1 MGLIAP
7 SVLTIA
13 PSHMEPQIIMQIN
26 QASGFARTLS
36 GGNPRVQLDSED
48 KAVYIRTAQMRTTMV
63 QNPATGNVVPNPNIV
78 MGMIQCPTYN
88 QRIRTEYDH
97 HDTAMASKWGL
108 GLPEAYKF
116 AMQQGHHLLLRDR
129 ALYGALPGYGEG
141 IVNTP
146 GATSITLPPDTFGNT
161 TVISYDNGQMALFL
175 LQQILAIKT
184 RTYQLGVPR
193 RFVFLG
199 PQRTLGTFEYNIV
212 QLTSYQRPGGGTAS
226 TEATLKKVAEE
237 AGGDTI
243 EWMYD
248 DSLIGQGTGGG
259 LNDLVILI
267 MPEIDPHQKQPLDT
281 NLFAKLSQGFNDN
294 CLMYTD
300 MVAPMEIPTPLA
312 GGAIDVL
319 TEMRASP
326 GWVTRP
332 ECLQLI
338 TMPY

>member
-7 SVLTIA
+7 SVLTVS
-13 PSHMEPQIIMQIN
+13 PSHFEPNIIMSVN
-26 QASGFARTLS
+26 QASGYTRTLA

-48 KAVYIRTAQMRTTMV
+48 KMIYIRTAQVRTTML

-108 GLPEAYKF
+108 GLPEAYKY

-129 ALYGALPGYGEG
+129 TLYGALPGYGEG

-146 GATSITLPPDTFGNT
+146 GATTITLPPDTFGDTAAHN
-161 TVISYDNGQMALFL
+161 YDSGQMALFL
-175 LQQILAIKT
+175 AQQILAIKT
-184 RTYQLGVPR
+184 RTYQLGTPR
-193 RFVFLG
+193 RFAFLG
-199 PQRTLGTFEYNIV
+199 PQRILGIFEYNVV
-212 QLTSYQRPGGGTAS
+212 QLTSYQRPGAGTGS
-226 TEATLKKVAEE
+226 TLEMLKQIGIE
-237 AGGDTI
+237 AGNDVV
-243 EWMYD
+243 EFAYD
-248 DSLIGQGTGGG
+248 DSLIGQGTGGT
-259 LNDLVILI
+259 DLVILI
-267 MPEIDPHQKQPLDT
+267 MPEIEPHLKQPLDT
-281 NLFAKLSQGFNDN
+281 NMFAKLSQGFNDN
-294 CLMYTD
+294 SLLYTD
-300 MVAPMEIPTPLA
+300 MVAPLEIPTPLP

-326 GWVTRP
+326 GWVVRP

-338 TMPY
+338 SMPY

>member
-1 MGLIAP
+1 
-7 SVLTIA
+7 
-13 PSHMEPQIIMQIN
+13 MQVN

-48 KAVYIRTAQMRTTMV
+48 KAIYIRTAQMRTSMV
-63 QNPATGNVVPNPNIV
+63 QNAATGNVVPNPNIV

-97 HDTAMASKWGL
+97 HDIAMASKWSL
-108 GLPEAYKF
+108 GLPEAYKY

-129 ALYGALPGYGEG
+129 TLFGAIPGNGEG

-146 GATSITLPPDTFGNT
+146 GATSITLPPDTFGDT
-161 TVISYDNGQMALFL
+161 TTSTYDAGQMALFL

-184 RTYQLGVPR
+184 RTYQLGTPR

-199 PQRTLGTFEYNIV
+199 PQRILGTLEYNVV
-212 QLTSYQRPGGGTAS
+212 QLTSYQRPGAGSAS
-226 TEATLKKVAEE
+226 TEEMLKKVAEE

-243 EWMYD
+243 EWCYD
-248 DSLIGQGTGGG
+248 DTLIGAGAGGA
-259 LNDLVILI
+259 DLVILV

-281 NLFAKLSQGFNDN
+281 NVFAKLTQGFNDN
-294 CLMYTD
+294 VLMYTD
-300 MVAPMEIPTPLA
+300 MIAPLEIPTPLP

-326 GWVTRP
+326 GWVVRP
-332 ECLQLI
+332 ETVQLI
-338 TMPY
+338 SMPF

>member
-7 SVLTIA
+7 SVLTIS
-13 PSHMEPQIIMQIN
+13 PSHMEPQIIMQVN

-48 KAVYIRTAQMRTTMV
+48 KAIYIRTAQMRTTMV

-116 AMQQGHHLLLRDR
+116 SMQQGHHLLLRDR
-129 ALYGALPGYGEG
+129 TLYGALPGYGEG

-161 TVISYDNGQMALFL
+161 RASTYDNGQMALFL
-175 LQQILAIKT
+175 LQQVLAIKT

-199 PQRTLGTFEYNIV
+199 PQRTLGTFEYNVV
-212 QLTSYQRPGGGTAS
+212 QVTSYQRPGGGTDS
-226 TEATLKKVAEE
+226 TEGVLKRVAEE
-237 AGGDTI
+237 AGGDII
-243 EWMYD
+243 EWCYD
-248 DSLIGQGTGGG
+248 DTLQGQGAGGS
-259 LNDLVILI
+259 DLVILI

-294 CLMYTD
+294 SLMYTD
-300 MVAPMEIPTPLA
+300 MAAPMEIPCPLP
-312 GGAIDVL
+312 GGAIDIL

-326 GWVTRP
+326 GWVVRP
-332 ECLQLI
+332 DVLQLI
-338 TMPY
+338 SLPF

>member
-7 SVLTIA
+7 SVLTIT
-13 PSHMEPQIIMQIN
+13 PHHMEPLILMQVN

-48 KAVYIRTAQMRTTMV
+48 KAIYIRTAQMRTTMV
-63 QNPATGNVVPNPNIV
+63 QNPATGNVVPNPNIT

-129 ALYGALPGYGEG
+129 CLYGALPGYGEG

-146 GATSITLPPDTFGNT
+146 GATSITLPPDTFGDT
-161 TVISYDNGQMALFL
+161 TVISYDPGQMALFL

-184 RTYQLGVPR
+184 RTYQLGVAR

-199 PQRTLGTFEYNIV
+199 PQRTLGTFEYNVV
-212 QLTSYQRPGGGTAS
+212 QLTSYQRSGAGTDS
-226 TEATLKKVAEE
+226 TKGMLAKVAEE

-243 EWMYD
+243 EWCYD
-248 DSLIGQGTGGG
+248 DTLIGQGTGGT
-259 LNDLVILI
+259 DLVILI
-267 MPEIDPHQKQPLDT
+267 MPEIDPHQKAPLDT
-281 NLFAKLSQGFNDN
+281 NMFAKLSQGFNDN
-294 CLMYTD
+294 SLMYSD
-300 MVAPMEIPTPLA
+300 MVAPMEIPTPLP

-326 GWVTRP
+326 GWVVRP
-332 ECLQLI
+332 EVLQLI
-338 TMPY
+338 SMNHG